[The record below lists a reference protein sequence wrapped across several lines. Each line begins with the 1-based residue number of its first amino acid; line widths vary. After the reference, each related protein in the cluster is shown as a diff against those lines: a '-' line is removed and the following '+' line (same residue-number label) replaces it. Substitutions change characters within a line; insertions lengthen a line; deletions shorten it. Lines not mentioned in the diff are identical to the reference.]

1 MSRLATAIALL
12 STLPLFSCGP
22 LEEVQDVEEE
32 GEVST
37 GKADGLSL
45 SACQITAVLALVNDA
60 ATGVEQIRGL
70 GITSSVAKAIVAHRD
85 GPDAQPGTPDDDPF
99 DDLAE
104 LDAVKYV
111 GPKVL
116 GRLASAVED
125 RCATSNTK
133 VDVVFSP
140 QPYDQSHLPR
150 VAAIIDGA
158 KHSLD
163 VAMYSF
169 SDGGVQKALER
180 AVQRGLKVRFI
191 YEEGGA
197 DSRKPEG
204 SRSLALENAGVNVR
218 YVNKIMHHKVLIAD
232 GPRDD
237 LAAASTATLVTGS
250 ANWSNGAA
258 TKYDENTLFIT
269 GLPRQVLAYQA
280 EFNLL
285 WEHSSDFVGKPLP
298 YESSVAI
305 DRATLPADGS
315 IDAFFTSDNFTAK
328 AGSTTFSSISG
339 KSTISGMLVK
349 EIQAA
354 RTSIHI
360 SSGHLRARAVSEA
373 LMAAKKQ
380 NPALDIKVYLDGQ
393 EYISDSTHAAQVRT
407 LNECVTAAG
416 SSVAKQQDCLDRGF
430 LFSYQVSTA
439 GIPLKF
445 KYYAYRWDASY
456 AKQMHNKYF
465 IFDGKTLVTGSY
477 NLSDNA
483 EHNTFENMTVLRAPT
498 YSAVIDKFEESFAKL
513 WVTGED
519 AGLLASLTDKV
530 KTAPVIPIVFDPMAL
545 TWKQVTDLKQL
556 IAKSCPAVNSVEYRS
571 AAPSHQVCTK

>member
-1 MSRLATAIALL
+1 MSRLAIALL
-12 STLPLFSCGP
+12 STLPLISCGP
-22 LEEVQDVEEE
+22 LEEVEDVEEE

-37 GKADGLSL
+37 GKADGPSL

-70 GITSSVAKAIVAHRD
+70 GITSSVARAIVAHRD
-85 GPDAQPGTPDDDPF
+85 GADAQPGTADDDLF
-99 DDLAE
+99 GDLTE
-104 LDAVKYV
+104 LDAIKYV

-116 GRLASAVED
+116 GRLAAAVDD
-125 RCATSNTK
+125 RCATSNAT

-163 VAMYSF
+163 IAMYSF

-191 YEEGGA
+191 YESGA
-197 DSRKPEG
+197 VDAKKPEG
-204 SRSLALENAGVNVR
+204 SRSLMLETAGVNVR

-237 LAAASTATLVTGS
+237 VDAASTATLVTGS

-269 GLPRQVLAYQA
+269 GLPRQALAYQA

-285 WEHSSDFVGKPLP
+285 WEHSTDFVGQGLP
-298 YESSVAI
+298 YETGVAI
-305 DRATLPADGS
+305 DRAALPTDAS
-315 IDAFFTSDNFTAK
+315 IDAFFTSDNFTPK
-328 AGSTTFSSISG
+328 PGSTTFSSISG
-339 KSTISGMLVK
+339 KSNVAEMLVK

-360 SSGHLRARAVSEA
+360 SSGHLRSRAVSEA

-380 NPALDIKVYLDGQ
+380 SPALDIKIYLDGQ
-393 EYISDSTHAAQVRT
+393 EYVSDSAHAAQVRA
-407 LNECVTAAG
+407 LDVCVKAAG

-483 EHNTFENMTVLRAPT
+483 EHNTFENLTVLRAPS
-498 YSAVIDKFEESFAKL
+498 YAALIDKYEQSFARL
-513 WVTGED
+513 WVTGDE

-530 KTAPVIPIVFDPMAL
+530 KTAPVIPIVFEPMAL
-545 TWKQVTDLKQL
+545 TWTQVTDLKQL
-556 IAKSCPAVNSVEYRS
+556 IAKSCPAVNSAEYRS
-571 AAPSHQVCTK
+571 AAPSHQICTK